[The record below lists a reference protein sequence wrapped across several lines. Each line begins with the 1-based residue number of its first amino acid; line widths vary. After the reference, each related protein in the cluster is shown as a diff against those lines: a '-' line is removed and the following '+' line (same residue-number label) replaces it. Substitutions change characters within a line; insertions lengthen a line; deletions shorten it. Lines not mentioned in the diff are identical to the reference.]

1 MFPPSSGQVLWAFTA
16 TPILCSAANR
26 SSRPKSGISSGI
38 VTVRVEPPANVT
50 ARCRRAHARSNRVHC
65 TPLTPFWHNADN
77 PFRFR
82 FRFAMGKEPVCHC
95 CTKRAGRLAA
105 GNSAKLSPFLLQ
117 MRMNVRV
124 EECRR
129 RAAECAE
136 KALCQP
142 DPEIRQIFAELAEQ
156 WRALAEQTEF
166 LERFH

>member
-1 MFPPSSGQVLWAFTA
+1 MIWRPSVALPT
-16 TPILCSAANR
+16 LCSAANR
-26 SSRPKSGISSGI
+26 SSRSKSGISSGI

-50 ARCRRAHARSNRVHC
+50 ARCRRVYARSNRMHC
-65 TPLTPFWHNADN
+65 TPFPVFGTTPVIRSGSTSPWE
-77 PFRFR
+77 RT
-82 FRFAMGKEPVCHC
+82 VCHC
-95 CTKRAGRLAA
+95 CTKRVGRLAA

-166 LERFH
+166 LEQFH

>member
-1 MFPPSSGQVLWAFTA
+1 MLPRAAGARTLARTACIAPPLPRFGTTPTIRSGSG
-16 TPILCSAANR
+16 SASPWEKSPSVIAVR
-26 SSRPKSGISSGI
+26 SER
-38 VTVRVEPPANVT
+38 
-50 ARCRRAHARSNRVHC
+50 
-65 TPLTPFWHNADN
+65 
-77 PFRFR
+77 
-82 FRFAMGKEPVCHC
+82 
-95 CTKRAGRLAA
+95 GRLAA

-156 WRALAEQTEF
+156 WPALAEQTEF

>member
-1 MFPPSSGQVLWAFTA
+1 MASIRQPSFAFRSRYLRMIWRPSVALPT
-16 TPILCSAANR
+16 LCSAANR
-26 SSRPKSGISSGI
+26 SSRSKSGISSGI

-50 ARCRRAHARSNRVHC
+50 ARCRRAYARSNRMHC

-82 FRFAMGKEPVCHC
+82 FRFAMGKEPVCHV
-95 CTKRAGRLAA
+95 RSERGRLAA

-136 KALCQP
+136 KALLSTRSGDTANIC
-142 DPEIRQIFAELAEQ
+142 
-156 WRALAEQTEF
+156 
-166 LERFH
+166 